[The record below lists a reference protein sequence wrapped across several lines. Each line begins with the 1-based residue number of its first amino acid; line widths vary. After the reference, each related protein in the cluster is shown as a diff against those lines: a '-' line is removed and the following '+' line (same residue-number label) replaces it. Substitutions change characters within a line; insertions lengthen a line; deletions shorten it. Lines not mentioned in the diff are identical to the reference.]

1 MGASLVCP
9 HCKHDARF
17 VERRAKTYTS
27 LLGNLRLNRCYYHC
41 RACGSGQV
49 PWVRELGLT
58 DSSLTPAAAEITCL
72 IGVQTSFAQAS
83 ETTLRKASG
92 LKLSES
98 TVERTTEATGARVAR
113 LREARVQFGEPS
125 TWKWQR
131 DAQGR
136 KCGYVSLDATGVRQQ
151 GPRGARAEGRMAYVG
166 MIYNPHSEHD
176 LDRPP
181 PHQVRYIAGFY
192 GLDTLG
198 TQLRRQAEHVG
209 WQDVDQQIALT
220 DGGAGLEEMLER
232 FFPRAT
238 CILDFWHAKEH
249 LVELADSLWAEDES
263 QRKAWLDEQ
272 CPRLKRE
279 GGAAVLTV
287 LEALDVSGRSTAV
300 QEAHRRHTG
309 YFRNNVHRMD
319 YPTYVANGWQI
330 GSGPV
335 ESACGTVVGDR
346 LKGSGMR
353 WSHAGSHHVAQLR
366 SLFLSE
372 KSQWEAFWK
381 DYPN

>member
-1 MGASLVCP
+1 MVCP

-17 VERRAKTYTS
+17 VERRERTYTS
-27 LLGNLRLNRCYYHC
+27 LIGNLCLNRCYYHC
-41 RACGSGQV
+41 RACGSGHM
-49 PWVRELGLT
+49 PWVQELGLT
-58 DSSLTPAAAEITCL
+58 NNSLTPAAAEVTCL

-83 ETTLRKASG
+83 ESTLRKASG

-98 TVERTTEATGARVAR
+98 TVERTTEAAGERVAR
-113 LREARVQFGEPS
+113 LREARVQFGDRC

-176 LDRPP
+176 ADRPP

-209 WQDVDQQIALT
+209 WHDVEQQIALT

-249 LVELADSLWAEDES
+249 LVELADSLWPEDES

-279 GGAAVLTV
+279 GGAAVLAV
-287 LEALDVSGRSTAV
+287 LEAIDVSSRSPAV

-309 YFRNNVHRMD
+309 YFRNNAHRMD

-353 WSHAGSHHVAQLR
+353 WSEPGSHHVAQLR

-372 KSQWEAFWK
+372 KSQWESFWK